1 MEKLEARFHETLFD
15 DMLSNGSIYPAFQP
29 IIDLK
34 SGAVAGFE
42 VLARWD
48 DREFG
53 EIPPI
58 AFIPL
63 VEKFGLLSRLSCHL
77 IRQACKVAVSWPGP
91 VALAFNISPAQF
103 QGAGLPQLIAA
114 AAHESDFPLSQL
126 RIEITESAIVMDE
139 TEARAAIGE
148 LKALGI
154 QIYLDDFGTG
164 FSSLTRLRSLP
175 FDKIKIDGSFVAT
188 MLTSRDSRKIV
199 SSIVGLGH
207 SLGVPIIAEGIETK
221 MEADLLKKLG
231 CDFGQGFFFGRPT
244 RAEHVPDMLNALGA
258 QTREPGPLDLS
269 CNIKIA
275 QLEALYANAPIG
287 VCFIDREDRLVNA
300 NTLFCEIMGVKLES
314 ILGVNIYDCFPDEA
328 VTFADEKAT
337 LLQGGNIKPMH
348 IILPDERRTALL
360 SLAPVLDEVGDVLG
374 LLCML
379 SDVKNHDGITSVRP
393 GMLPGA
399 RPLLEASN

>member
-34 SGAVAGFE
+34 TGAVAGFE
-42 VLARWD
+42 VLARWND
-48 DREFG
+48 KEFG

-58 AFIPL
+58 DFIPL

-77 IRQACKVAVSWPGP
+77 IRQACKAAVSWQGP

-103 QGAGLPQLIAA
+103 QAAGLPQLIAA
-114 AAHESDFPLSQL
+114 AAQESSFPLSQL
-126 RIEITESAIVMDE
+126 RIEITETAIIMDE
-139 TEARAAIGE
+139 AEALAAINE
-148 LKALGI
+148 LKMLGI

-175 FDKIKIDGSFVAT
+175 FDMLKVDASFVGT

-207 SLGVPIIAEGIETK
+207 SLGMPVIAEGVETK
-221 MEADLLKKLG
+221 IEVDLLTKLG
-231 CDFGQGFFFGRPT
+231 CDFGQGFYFGRPT
-244 RAEHVPDMLNALGA
+244 RAEYVPGMLDALGA

-275 QLEALYANAPIG
+275 QLETLYATAPIG
-287 VCFIDREDRLVNA
+287 LCFIDRAARLANA
-300 NTLFCEIMGVKLES
+300 NALYCELMSVKLES
-314 ILGVNIYDCFPDEA
+314 ILGVSVYESFPAEAANFEEEMTTLLTGGYVKPMRILLPDQRRAATLTPAPVFDEA
-328 VTFADEKAT
+328 
-337 LLQGGNIKPMH
+337 
-348 IILPDERRTALL
+348 
-360 SLAPVLDEVGDVLG
+360 GDVLG
-374 LLCML
+374 LFCALT
-379 SDVKNHDGITSVRP
+379 DVKEYDGVTPIKAGTLS
-393 GMLPGA
+393 GA
-399 RPLLEASN
+399 RPLLDI